1 MLRIA
6 IPSVVISILL
16 EDKMDEMRKMVVDHV
31 RGLYTPPSSIAADSL
46 TAAASS
52 NPSSRADDKYDD
64 IMPYVSTLPSVD
76 ARKKDKRLKAAW
88 ERH

>member
-64 IMPYVSTLPSVD
+64 IMPYVSTL
-76 ARKKDKRLKAAW
+76 
-88 ERH
+88 E